1 MDKQR
6 ESSRARRICRTKV
19 DWFGIIMMFVLL
31 VCSLAIFAR
40 LMATKML
47 TTTNM
52 VLIMVALLVVN
63 GLHIFVQLPLRRNK
77 LGKLICGVLAVVLS
91 VAMIYGT
98 VAAGAV
104 QSALNKI
111 SGIMVEKQVTAVI
124 VMKEDDATE
133 LGDTRGYKF
142 GILANRDQENTQKLL
157 SAMQESM
164 GQIDTREYETPAAM
178 ADAMYDDEIQAMIL
192 NEGYISLLTEQE
204 PYSDFSD
211 RTKIILRVCN
221 QTRNYIYQALRLHHQ
236 AALCDLLQRQRRAGL

>member
-6 ESSRARRICRTKV
+6 ESSRARRIRRTKV

-91 VAMIYGT
+91 VVMIYGT

-111 SGIMVEKQVTAVI
+111 SGIMVDQWGFKSL
-124 VMKEDDATE
+124 KEIAFVSGPEITEAEPNSVVSDTVELPQLQQLLADDIAAGTGLVGTGAKE
-133 LGDTRGYKF
+133 L
-142 GILANRDQENTQKLL
+142 
-157 SAMQESM
+157 M
-164 GQIDTREYETPAAM
+164 
-178 ADAMYDDEIQAMIL
+178 
-192 NEGYISLLTEQE
+192 
-204 PYSDFSD
+204 
-211 RTKIILRVCN
+211 
-221 QTRNYIYQALRLHHQ
+221 
-236 AALCDLLQRQRRAGL
+236 DLLEQLAAGQAVLVHDQDLGTSGGGLVSGAQASRAGANDCNINFFDFHFASSFCSKEPRPS

>member
-6 ESSRARRICRTKV
+6 ESSRARRIRRTKV

-91 VAMIYGT
+91 VVMIYGT

-111 SGIMVEKQVTAVI
+111 SYGAQTNPMPKTAGTQSVSSMMIANPFSARGFSKLFSTHPPTDERISRLMQMSQEMRNSGIGGGSSPQY
-124 VMKEDDATE
+124 
-133 LGDTRGYKF
+133 LY
-142 GILANRDQENTQKLL
+142 
-157 SAMQESM
+157 
-164 GQIDTREYETPAAM
+164 
-178 ADAMYDDEIQAMIL
+178 
-192 NEGYISLLTEQE
+192 
-204 PYSDFSD
+204 
-211 RTKIILRVCN
+211 
-221 QTRNYIYQALRLHHQ
+221 
-236 AALCDLLQRQRRAGL
+236 